1 MPPKASQ
8 KWSPWNY
15 IIYILVGITTFFQKP
30 KKPTQATWQAT
41 TKTEMSQRHYTA
53 IKPSQNPQPLAWYVH
68 LLACGLLALPSL
80 NHTLK
85 DLPIPPPPPQLETGD
100 NASCSTFFA
109 CSLLALP
116 SLTHTLKDL
125 PLPPMGSKE
134 WRITYY
140 PFCMWSFGPISNS
153 LTHTLKD
160 LPVSCK
166 VGPSN
171 LIRCHKDGVITHHKD
186 VVTKTG

>member
-85 DLPIPPPPPQLETGD
+85 DLPIPPPQNWKQGITRHVVPLLHVVSWPYLASPTHSKIYLFPPWAARND
-100 NASCSTFFA
+100 ASHITPFA
-109 CSLLALP
+109 CGLLAL
-116 SLTHTLKDL
+116 
-125 PLPPMGSKE
+125 
-134 WRITYY
+134 
-140 PFCMWSFGPISNS
+140 
-153 LTHTLKD
+153 
-160 LPVSCK
+160 
-166 VGPSN
+166 
-171 LIRCHKDGVITHHKD
+171 
-186 VVTKTG
+186 